1 MCVLCYGPEQ
11 VPLYY
16 EFDNRTEVER
26 IVEIFRH
33 ASGRDAAFYF
43 VGFFSAG
50 LVAALAY
57 MGECTCTR
65 ESIILS
71 YL

>member
-33 ASGRDAAFYF
+33 ASSRDAAFYF

-50 LVAALAY
+50 LVAAIAY
-57 MGECTCTR
+57 MGESTCTR
-65 ESIILS
+65 PSVLLS
-71 YL
+71 